1 MKWTY
6 YLLSLGCL
14 LLLTLIPSR
23 TKAVP
28 TPEKL
33 NTFIREVSEGC
44 EIETPLLTI
53 VSPCPI
59 PKPWPMP
66 MPCPPGNPKP
76 TPL

>member
-33 NTFIREVSEGC
+33 NAFICEVSGQC
-44 EIETPLLTI
+44 EIGTPFLTI
-53 VSPCPI
+53 VRPDPI
-59 PKPWPMP
+59 PKPRPMP
-66 MPCPPGNPKP
+66 DPTEDPKP
-76 TPL
+76 MPLA

>member
-14 LLLTLIPSR
+14 LLFTLIPSR
-23 TKAVP
+23 AKAVS

-33 NTFIREVSEGC
+33 NTFICEVSAEW
-44 EIETPLLTI
+44 EIVAPLLTI
-53 VSPCPI
+53 VQPDPI
-59 PKPWPMP
+59 PDPKPRPD
-66 MPCPPGNPKP
+66 PPENPRP

>member
-14 LLLTLIPSR
+14 LLFTLIPSR
-23 TKAVP
+23 TKAVS

-33 NTFIREVSEGC
+33 NTFICEVSAEW
-44 EIETPLLTI
+44 EIVAPLLTI
-53 VSPCPI
+53 VRPCPI
-59 PKPWPMP
+59 PTPRPLP
-66 MPCPPGNPKP
+66 RPCPPENPKP

>member
-23 TKAVP
+23 TKAVR

-33 NTFIREVSEGC
+33 STFICEVSEQC
-44 EIETPLLTI
+44 EIGTSFLTI
-53 VSPCPI
+53 VMPDPI
-59 PKPWPMP
+59 PKPIPMP
-66 MPCPPGNPKP
+66 DPSENPKP